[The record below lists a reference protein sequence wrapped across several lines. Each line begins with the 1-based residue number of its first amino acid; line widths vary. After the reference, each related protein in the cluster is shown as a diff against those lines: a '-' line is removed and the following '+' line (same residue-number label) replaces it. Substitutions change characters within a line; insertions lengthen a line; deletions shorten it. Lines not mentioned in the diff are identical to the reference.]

1 MTLNR
6 LQTVTF
12 LSQRRAEFR
21 DKLAPAIAKALGNRV
36 PELISLDGLSTA
48 PEKQG
53 LGYAGSLVNQLAA
66 MVRSLTA
73 PL

>member
-1 MTLNR
+1 MTLNC
-6 LQTVTF
+6 LQTVSF
-12 LSQRRAEFR
+12 IPQRRAEFR
-21 DKLAPAIAKALGNRV
+21 DKLAPAIAKALGNRI

-66 MVRSLTA
+66 MVGSFPAQL
-73 PL
+73 